1 MGASFICF
9 LDWVDTLLDNQREV
23 IMGNFLILLT
33 LILLC
38 GCQDDS
44 LQKSIQKLDIGK
56 ELKYIIIVEP
66 NYHTEYI
73 IKRIK

>member
-1 MGASFICF
+1 MKK
-9 LDWVDTLLDNQREV
+9 
-23 IMGNFLILLT
+23 FLILLT